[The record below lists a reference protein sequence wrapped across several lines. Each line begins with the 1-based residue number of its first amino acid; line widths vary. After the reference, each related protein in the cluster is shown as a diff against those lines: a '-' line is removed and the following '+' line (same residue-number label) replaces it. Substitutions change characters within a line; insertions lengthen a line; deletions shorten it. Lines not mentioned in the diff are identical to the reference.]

1 MTLLIASAR
10 YTNEDIELR
19 RQVLDTIGDGQP
31 IAVVQPFY
39 DHLAQGWLFS
49 TAKALYQAILLM
61 AGHSQ
66 EERVARVYHS
76 YQLDG
81 WRRTTGELVPNGQ
94 VKAAGQ
100 VYATAQALADSPLLA
115 GLVAARATLR
125 LAAVLRLAADRA
137 LVYRADTWAALAVA
151 IDDWNGVGVVP
162 QAVRALRVPVR
173 PTSVLT
179 TWNPATTVTTG
190 NLGASRYAFD
200 RNWSN
205 CGQTT
210 VYMLSRLHDLN
221 ADIQLEEE
229 FVVGQGAGDQLAAA
243 LLAPVPRLTLI
254 NVVNPEFHEFTV
266 EKRPNGQAIMQQ
278 GYIGHY
284 HATWWAGLT
293 DDLLQATGAAR
304 EGLLEERETW
314 GRNQVIDLDTLGQR
328 LIPLLAA
335 ERLNAPAALEAWRHL
350 PFNPRGAVP
359 ICANEPSFTVRFWS
373 VNAPDT
379 ARGAVRERL
388 GVLTPTEWVSL
399 LPIYEA
405 HRFWQQIVTVAT
417 PQPQHVPVQGEGV
430 VTKDPTEKDNKNN
443 DK

>member
-1 MTLLIASAR
+1 LTLLIAQVR

-31 IAVVQPFY
+31 VAVVQPFF
-39 DHLAQGWLFS
+39 DHLNQGWLFS

-66 EERVARVYHS
+66 EERLARIYHS

-81 WRRTTGELVPNGQ
+81 WRRTTGDLVPNGQ
-94 VKAAGQ
+94 VKAANQ

-115 GLVAARATLR
+115 GLVTARASIR
-125 LAAVLRLAADRA
+125 SAAVLRLAGDRA
-137 LVYRADTWAALAVA
+137 LVYRADTWTALAEA

-173 PTSVLT
+173 PPSVLT
-179 TWNPATTVTTG
+179 TWNPATTVTTE
-190 NLGASRYAFD
+190 NLGASRYAFN

-210 VYMLSRLHDLN
+210 VYLLSRLHDLN
-221 ADIQLEEE
+221 ADVQLEEE
-229 FVVGQGAGDQLAAA
+229 FVVGQGAGEQLAAA

-254 NVVNPEFHEFTV
+254 NVANEEFHEFTI
-266 EKRPNGQAIMQQ
+266 EKRPNGQAVMQQ
-278 GYIGHY
+278 GYIGQY

-304 EGLLEERETW
+304 EGLLEDREIW

-335 ERLNAPAALEAWRHL
+335 ERLNSPAALLAWRNL

-359 ICANEPSFTVRFWS
+359 ICENAPSFTVRFWS

-379 ARGAVRERL
+379 ARGAVRHRL
-388 GVLTPTEWVSL
+388 GMTTPTEWVSL

-417 PQPQHVPVQGEGV
+417 PPPEQVQGEGV
-430 VTKDPTEKDNKNN
+430 GVVVKDLTEKENKNQ